1 MYRKTYIRK
10 LSLFHYNIGFFNL
23 EQDLLSKEI
32 PDIKWMQHSYRDR
45 FFADPFILS
54 ITNDEIKVVVED
66 FEYRT
71 WQGSIALLS
80 IDRKTLEL
88 KSRKIIL
95 ELDTHLS
102 FPFVFRRNED
112 ELFIIPEN
120 SASGSLSAYQFDTV
134 SETVKK
140 VSILTDMPVIDPVI
154 HHTNGD
160 YYLYG
165 TLRDREENANL
176 YAWKSS
182 DPLEGYSLL
191 SEHPVKMDI
200 SSGRRGGG
208 FFTINDEL
216 YSATQYCKNSYG
228 EALSICKCTISP
240 TGELSENVVSRL
252 KAHPLFPY
260 GIHTLNIHQGLCVV
274 DGLKYLFN
282 PVGKIRGMIRKKL
295 RSND

>member
-1 MYRKTYIRK
+1 MYKYTYIRK
-10 LSLFHYNIGFFNL
+10 LSLFHYNIGFLNFD
-23 EQDLLSKEI
+23 QDLLSKEI
-32 PDIKWMQHSYRDR
+32 PDIKWMKHNYRDR
-45 FFADPFILS
+45 FFADPFILN
-54 ITNDEIKVVVED
+54 ITDDEIKVVVED

-71 WQGSIALLS
+71 WLGSIALLT
-80 IDRKTLEL
+80 IDRKSLEL

-120 SASGSLSAYQFDTV
+120 SASGSLSAYRFDTE

-154 HHTNGD
+154 HQMNGH

-176 YAWKSS
+176 YAWESS

-191 SEHPVKMDI
+191 SEHPVKTDI
-200 SSGRRGGG
+200 CSGRRGGG
-208 FFTINDEL
+208 FFTMNDEL
-216 YSATQYCKNSYG
+216 YSATQYCKNKYG

-240 TGELSENVVSRL
+240 AGELSEDTVFRL

-282 PVGKIRGMIRKKL
+282 PVGKIRGMIRKYRRAK
-295 RSND
+295 